1 MPRDSGR
8 KLGCVGGMLY
18 PQNFKYCLKV
28 SSKNNCGT
36 TTDINRNFLLKYNK
50 FAKILAEFNA
60 QITGNGL
67 YSALDFKTL
76 PGENSTGR
84 PIKHDYVYSE
94 RPHHHSRT
102 QLRSRGPRIEDTP

>member
-1 MPRDSGR
+1 MFLYASGLR
-8 KLGCVGGMLY
+8 AQIRVCRGEGVTP
-18 PQNFKYCLKV
+18 PQKKYCLKV

-36 TTDINRNFLLKYNK
+36 TTVINRNFLLKYNK

-94 RPHHHSRT
+94 SSVPCTITTVHN
-102 QLRSRGPRIEDTP
+102 